1 MVFQTVSDITQLQNV
16 INIAPHNSTILIQ
29 DGTYTITSIIKILN
43 SGIVL
48 KPQTSGGVIFTGGNI
63 SFNITGNNNILDG
76 IQFINTSSN
85 MSSVGGSNFN
95 SYDLISVSGNNNTIS
110 NININNVYAHHFIN
124 IYGKTQNNHIIYCN
138 IQNKPMDNSQCLGSM
153 IQIQGDS
160 VIVGNHKIQ
169 RCTFRRMTQG
179 TGGDYGCEPIRI
191 GDSQYSTCNISTTV
205 EYCVFDNTH
214 LADSETISVKSMYN
228 ILRYNTFSNNPNS
241 YVSYRNGNNNVCY
254 GNFFLNSSGIRVKQA
269 SNISIYNNYFYNCS
283 PPITFIN
290 MTGLYPNLSI
300 YQNGINMQ
308 NNTFYNCSSLSYGT
322 RQTSNNTI
330 ANNIFYQTS
339 NNVNMITGN
348 LTGFQCLANYY
359 FGNIGTTLSG
369 FTNLDPKLALNNY
382 GYFSILQNSPVV
394 GKSVYTG
401 LPPLLSLPN
410 LDTDSSLA
418 LDITGNIRV
427 TPKDVGC
434 KQILTKMNFLPINI
448 PLSVSIIGPSYLQ

>member
-1 MVFQTVSDITQLQNV
+1 MVFQTVYDINQLQNV
-16 INIAPHNSTILIQ
+16 INIAPHNSTILIK
-29 DGTYTITSIIKILN
+29 DGTYTITSIITILN

-85 MSSVGGSNFN
+85 MSTVAGSNFN
-95 SYDLISVSGNNNTIS
+95 SYDLISVSGNNNTVS

-124 IYGKTQNNHIIYCN
+124 IYSGTNNNTIIYCN
-138 IQNKPMDNSQCLGSM
+138 IQNKPMDNSKCLGSM

-169 RCTFRRMTQG
+169 RCTFREMTQG
-179 TGGDYGCEPIRI
+179 TGGDYGCEPIRL
-191 GDSQYSTCNISTTV
+191 GDSQYSTCNLSAVV

-228 ILRYNTFSNNPNS
+228 IIRYNTFSNNPGS
-241 YVSYRNGNNNVCY
+241 YLSYRNGNSNICY
-254 GNFFLNSSGIRVKQA
+254 GNFFLNSSGIRMKQA
-269 SNISIYNNYFYNCS
+269 SEISIYNNYFYNCNS
-283 PPITFIN
+283 PITFVD
-290 MTGLYPNLSI
+290 MTGLYPDLSI

-308 NNTFYNCSSLSYGT
+308 NNTFYNCSSLNYGT
-322 RQTSNNTI
+322 RQTRNNTI

-339 NNVNMITGN
+339 NTIIMITGN
-348 LTGFQCLANYY
+348 LTDFKCLENYY
-359 FGNIGTTLSG
+359 FGNIGNTLSG

-382 GYFSILQNSPVV
+382 GYFSILQNSPVI

-410 LDTDSSLA
+410 LDTDSNLA